1 MKQNKL
7 DIFEIPNQIS
17 DYGYGTAGNEDNIE
31 EIGRFELEGHLGSS
45 DFGGATTGY
54 GTADF
59 STDEIGAEG
68 GVEFNPGPNW
78 GQSPDLPM
86 GQEILF
92 NGGERISSKFMTSID
107 LQRSQ
112 FSFYILVDGENMSQ
126 YQNQMGST
134 SATNCYDRNYASDPQ
149 IGHFS
154 PNFHNL
160 PSFSGISS
168 ARHLVVI
175 IENHNNPAFYRST
188 CKCSSR
194 ISRWYS
200 IGTATNDGMASK

>member
-59 STDEIGAEG
+59 SADEIRPEEG
-68 GVEFNPGPNW
+68 VGFNPGPNW
-78 GQSPDLPM
+78 DQSPDLQM

-92 NGGERISSKFMTSID
+92 NGGERISSKFMTSFD
-107 LQRSQ
+107 LPRSQ
-112 FSFYILVDGENMSQ
+112 F
-126 YQNQMGST
+126 
-134 SATNCYDRNYASDPQ
+134 
-149 IGHFS
+149 
-154 PNFHNL
+154 
-160 PSFSGISS
+160 
-168 ARHLVVI
+168 
-175 IENHNNPAFYRST
+175 
-188 CKCSSR
+188 
-194 ISRWYS
+194 
-200 IGTATNDGMASK
+200 